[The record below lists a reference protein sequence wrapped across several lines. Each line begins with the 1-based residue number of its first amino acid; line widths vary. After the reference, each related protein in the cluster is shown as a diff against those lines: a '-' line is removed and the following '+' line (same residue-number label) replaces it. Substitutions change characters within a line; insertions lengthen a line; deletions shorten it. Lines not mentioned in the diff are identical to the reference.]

1 MRSIVRWFVLV
12 LALHTAVYAQ
22 TPECVRE
29 IYTSQI
35 GVREAT
41 GRNDGVDVE
50 KYLAS
55 VKLGPGYAWCAAFVN
70 WTLKECGYKTANS
83 GWSPDWFPI
92 TRIVSDP
99 RAGDVFG
106 IYFPDKKRIAHVG
119 FIDDWGDTR
128 VKTVEGNTN
137 GAGSREGNGV
147 YRKIRL
153 NSQIYR
159 VARWA
164 N

>member
-1 MRSIVRWFVLV
+1 MRRSIIFIWLLFFSIVLN
-12 LALHTAVYAQ
+12 AQ
-22 TPECVRE
+22 DPECVCKT
-29 IYTSQI
+29 YNSQI

-41 GRNDGVDVE
+41 GHNDGTDVE

-70 WTLKECGYKTANS
+70 WTLKECGYKTPNS
-83 GWSPDWFPI
+83 GWSPHWFP
-92 TRIVSDP
+92 TARLVTEP
-99 RAGDVFG
+99 KPGDVFG

-119 FIDDWGDTR
+119 FIDDWSSR
-128 VKTVEGNTN
+128 SVKTVEGNTN

-147 YRKIRL
+147 YRKVRL
-153 NSQIYR
+153 KSQIYK
-159 VARWA
+159 VSRWI